1 MMKMLIEIIK
11 QLNHEGYNAYYNSIN
26 KDLIQVS
33 IFKNNALLIRN
44 YVLKQEAEIMNFIE
58 LLRRENIYTDVML

>member
-33 IFKNNALLIRN
+33 IFKNNILIIRN
-44 YVLKQEAEIMNFIE
+44 YVIKQEAEIMNFVE
-58 LLRRENIYTDVML
+58 LLKREKICTDAIL

>member
-58 LLRRENIYTDVML
+58 LLRREKICTDVLL

>member
-33 IFKNNALLIRN
+33 IFKNNTLIIRN
-44 YVLKQEAEIMNFIE
+44 YVIKQEAEIMNFVE
-58 LLRRENIYTDVML
+58 LLKREKIYTDAIL

>member
-33 IFKNNALLIRN
+33 ICKNNTLIIRN
-44 YVLKQEAEIMNFIE
+44 YVIKQEAEIMNFVE
-58 LLRRENIYTDVML
+58 LLRREKICTDALL

>member
-33 IFKNNALLIRN
+33 IFKNNTLLIRN

>member
-33 IFKNNALLIRN
+33 IFKNNALVIRN